1 MNLTIKKILN
11 YRFSLESL
19 RFSKVILFFSIILPS
34 MIVAQDSGRFTM
46 GFIGNQGG
54 SEIVYSSPV
63 VIPGSNCID
72 VEAGLRFLLK
82 RGNGDFSI
90 GCIEK
95 QNQNIV
101 ELTSYPNPAVDFTIV
116 KPLTTI
122 PQIASNEYFIQVSD
136 YRGKV
141 YEQLKTDF
149 VGLTNGIRLS
159 LSNLTRGY
167 YLVTITSKSQVFQ
180 TLKIIKN

>member
-1 MNLTIKKILN
+1 MD
-11 YRFSLESL
+11 
-19 RFSKVILFFSIILPS
+19 
-34 MIVAQDSGRFTM
+34 AQTSAKFTM
-46 GFIGNQGG
+46 GVIGNQG
-54 SEIVYSSPV
+54 SSDFVYSSYV

-90 GCIEK
+90 GCVEK
-95 QNQNIV
+95 QNQNVV
-101 ELTSYPNPAVDFTIV
+101 ELTSFPNPANDFTIV

-122 PQIASNEYFIQVSD
+122 PQITSNEYFIQVAD

-149 VGLTNGIRLS
+149 AGLNSGIRIS
-159 LSNLTRGY
+159 LSKLSKGY
-167 YLVTITSKSQVFQ
+167 YIITINSKSEVFQ
-180 TLKIIKN
+180 SLKIIKN